1 MVIKP
6 RYPLSWGL
14 ILGEKSEMNA
24 QINNIITDCSKTKN
38 KCAMI
43 EIMGE
48 EVTFRKGGE
57 GRSLRK

>member
-1 MVIKP
+1 
-6 RYPLSWGL
+6 
-14 ILGEKSEMNA
+14 MNA

-38 KCAMI
+38 KCAVI